1 MVMAHAVHLKVFDTD
16 DPEMINDLSAFLVSE
31 IVAPEGNPFMD
42 TCNHVP
48 MPLPFRAPK
57 GLFGMLA
64 LYFGKGLFFLA
75 EKARVL
81 NFFRSGEDSERLQA
95 DVYSDLFR
103 AFGQTFRFHF
113 TGKAGIPLAGTAA
126 LDGQCFD
133 FPSKVP
139 MQDDLDMT
147 DARSKELALCIDLK
161 ATLRIGQ
168 AIIAINST
176 EAGIAR
182 LHSCEASAKERF
194 EGQIETHSHILQDLR
209 VNRVQRG
216 ALLFQHRIGGLL
228 LITRQALPLLLI
240 RAFAF
245 FKQMVIEPTTLMKCF
260 VEPGLLLLR
269 WENAVLKHFTHTHIM
284 RLNATV
290 VNRARA
296 THPLPQ
302 RRNAPDIPMVEARG
316 FTARLW

>member
-1 MVMAHAVHLKVFDTD
+1 MVMAHAVHLKVFYTD

-75 EKARVL
+75 EKPRVL
-81 NFFRSGEDSERLQA
+81 NCFPSGEDR
-95 DVYSDLFR
+95 
-103 AFGQTFRFHF
+103 
-113 TGKAGIPLAGTAA
+113 KAGIPLAGTAA

-182 LHSCEASAKERF
+182 LLSCEASAKERL
-194 EGQIETHSHILQDLR
+194 EGQIETYSHILQDLR

-216 ALLFQHRIGGLL
+216 ALLFQQRIGGLL
-228 LITRQALPLLLI
+228 LIARQALPLLLI

-245 FKQMVIEPTTLMKCF
+245 FKQMVIEPTTLLKSF

-269 WENAVLKHFTHTHIM
+269 WENAVLKHFTHTHVI

-302 RRNAPDIPMVEARG
+302 RRNAPNIPMAQALIL
-316 FTARLW
+316 THI